1 MPPVTDARLIA
12 EPATMPHLPAELGF
26 AVNVRTRRG
35 PRLLFS
41 GAVRP
46 AMNGCGS
53 GLTCERI
60 VERLHARR
68 SGSGW
73 IACCPAH
80 EDRSPSLSICEGEDS
95 RVLLHCFSGC
105 SIESICH
112 ALEIK
117 VSDLFPKPGAI
128 RPKPSAV
135 RDAERQI
142 QGLRN
147 HLTPRERIL
156 PVIVVYI
163 DPENLEAGIA
173 RALALAV
180 EGEIVQAVLGPTR

>member
-1 MPPVTDARLIA
+1 MSLTDAWGTVALVPMTRPL
-12 EPATMPHLPAELGF
+12 AELCF
-26 AVNVRTRRG
+26 ESNTRPRRG
-35 PRLLFS
+35 WRLLHS
-41 GAVRP
+41 GTGRP
-46 AMNGCGS
+46 AINELGS
-53 GLTCERI
+53 GLRCEQI
-60 VERLHARR
+60 VERLHARHCGR
-68 SGSGW
+68 GW
-73 IACCPAH
+73 IARCPAH
-80 EDRSPSLSICEGEDS
+80 EDRSPSLSICEGEES

-135 RDAERQI
+135 RHAERQI

-163 DPENLEAGIA
+163 DPGNLEAGIA